1 MAILE
6 KNKSWVKNK
15 NIPDPVV
22 VIAPANTWEMW
33 QDSDVSG

>member
-15 NIPDPVV
+15 NVPDPAV
-22 VIAPANTWEMW
+22 VIAPANTEGN
-33 QDSDVSG
+33 VAGFRR